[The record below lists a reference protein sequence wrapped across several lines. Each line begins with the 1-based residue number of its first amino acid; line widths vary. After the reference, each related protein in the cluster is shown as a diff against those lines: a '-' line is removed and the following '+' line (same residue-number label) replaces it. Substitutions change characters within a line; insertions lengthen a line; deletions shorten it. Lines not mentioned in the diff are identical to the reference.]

1 MIADPVDLG
10 YVRMRVP
17 GFFVEE
23 LVGMGAFSK
32 VFKATPSD
40 TAVGDAVIT
49 TLPAESTVGLPPGMR
64 AHSVPGDGNCMLHS
78 IVHQLNQAGITN
90 IDGRP
95 FTPASLRTRAL
106 NHAQGAEDPRFLQL
120 LTGREYEQL
129 VNPVG
134 WVGTDVM
141 EPLAEA
147 LNVNILVYGSP
158 FLHGRPVGISA
169 AGVTLFPKGEGD
181 DVLPLTQGRPTLTL
195 LYNGYNHF
203 DSVVRTSG
211 AHVTVP
217 IRQPS
222 VSGGAGPL
230 LGLAATEQPT
240 PPPATVERPAAADAQ
255 QDMRPVAIKMF
266 EERHRDMRDHECD
279 ILHRLSMLEH
289 VPRVV
294 KSLDLMGKPSLIIS
308 PAASKV
314 KPSKGGVNTN
324 KQDYARMLMVLQ
336 TAHLGGICHR
346 DVKPGNVFKFGNRI
360 ILSDW
365 SSSAPMGQ
373 AVPWAGTP
381 PYYAVQAADHV
392 PAPSDDLVA
401 LVMTVFTMHIPNRDF
416 RDMRSGLP
424 WRRALQHARDC
435 NYAALRDFFAD
446 LPAAI

>member
-23 LVGMGAFSK
+23 LLGVGAFSK

-40 TAVGDAVIT
+40 TAVGDPVTT

-90 IDGRP
+90 IDGQP

-222 VSGGAGPL
+222 VSG
-230 LGLAATEQPT
+230 
-240 PPPATVERPAAADAQ
+240 
-255 QDMRPVAIKMF
+255 
-266 EERHRDMRDHECD
+266 
-279 ILHRLSMLEH
+279 
-289 VPRVV
+289 
-294 KSLDLMGKPSLIIS
+294 
-308 PAASKV
+308 
-314 KPSKGGVNTN
+314 
-324 KQDYARMLMVLQ
+324 
-336 TAHLGGICHR
+336 
-346 DVKPGNVFKFGNRI
+346 
-360 ILSDW
+360 
-365 SSSAPMGQ
+365 
-373 AVPWAGTP
+373 
-381 PYYAVQAADHV
+381 V
-392 PAPSDDLVA
+392 PAH
-401 LVMTVFTMHIPNRDF
+401 F
-416 RDMRSGLP
+416 
-424 WRRALQHARDC
+424 
-435 NYAALRDFFAD
+435 
-446 LPAAI
+446 